1 MTPAM
6 LQCFAKD
13 RAQAEALASRLGV
26 GCADIGVHEFPDGEI
41 RVTVAPPA
49 ATTILYAPL
58 DRPNAKLIALLF
70 AAEALQREG
79 ASRLVLVAPYLCY
92 MRQDRA
98 FRPGEAISQRA
109 VGALLAAQFDRIV
122 TVDAHL
128 HRTPRL
134 ADVFPGIESDNLSA
148 MPAIAAALRAEGV
161 DPETLVAGP
170 DQESAAWVRQLA
182 DPLGLPFAVARKTR
196 AGDRSVAIEFPD
208 LPPLQGRPVIL
219 VDDLVSS
226 GGTLAAIAR
235 ALALA
240 GASRIEAVVTHALYP
255 EDAAAA
261 FTQAGIRSIR
271 STTSVSHPTNA
282 IALDGLL
289 ATALASELHPSR
301 DRRSNACPS
310 R

>member
-1 MTPAM
+1 MMPVA
-6 LQCFAKD
+6 LQCFAPE
-13 RAQAEALASRLGV
+13 RASAEALASRLGV
-26 GCADIGVHEFPDGEI
+26 VCAGIDVHEFPDGEF
-41 RVTVAPPA
+41 RVMVAPPA
-49 ATTILYAPL
+49 ATTILYASL

-70 AAEALQREG
+70 AAEALRREG

-98 FRPGEAISQRA
+98 FRPGEAVSQRA
-109 VGALLAAQFDRIV
+109 VGALLAGQFDRIV

-128 HRTPRL
+128 HRTPRI

-148 MPAIAAALRAEGV
+148 MPAIAAALRAEGI
-161 DPETLVAGP
+161 DPATLIAGP
-170 DQESAAWVRQLA
+170 DQESVAWVRQLA

-196 AGDRSVAIEFPD
+196 SGDRSVAIVFPD
-208 LPPLQGRPVIL
+208 LPPLQGRPVLL

-226 GGTLAAIAR
+226 GGTLAACAR
-235 ALALA
+235 ALTQA
-240 GASRIEAVVTHALYP
+240 GAGRIDAVVTHALYS
-255 EDAAAA
+255 ESAAAA

-271 STTSVSHPTNA
+271 STSSVHHPTNA

-289 ATALASELHPSR
+289 AAALASELHPSR
-301 DRRSNACPS
+301 DRRSNPCPS